1 MLHSDSR
8 MTRVQGDES
17 EANTAARDR
26 IAASARNCFER
37 YGVRKTTID
46 DIASDAGI
54 SRGSV
59 YRYFAN
65 KEDVLRYVSAGEIS
79 RVNQEIR
86 KRLPKA
92 QDYQELLTEAL
103 LLATVVGRDN
113 KYVRMFV
120 ESIEYASK
128 SADPSTQEYVE
139 TSAVWAP
146 LIESAM
152 AKGEFADDL
161 SKRDVASWLILSET
175 LLFIKAD
182 SASFTEDELRE
193 FIRRFVV
200 MPLFNKD
207 KRGAM

>member
-1 MLHSDSR
+1 MSSSESR
-8 MTRVQGDES
+8 AGRIREEEGD
-17 EANTAARDR
+17 ANAAARER
-26 IAASARNCFER
+26 IATSARNCFER
-37 YGVRKTTID
+37 YGVKKTTID

-86 KRLPKA
+86 KRLPRA
-92 QDYQELLTEAL
+92 QNYQELLTESL
-103 LLATVVGRDN
+103 LLATVIGRDN

-128 SADPSTQEYVE
+128 SADPSTQEYLD
-139 TSAVWAP
+139 TSAVWVP

-161 SKRDVASWLILSET
+161 TQRDVTSWLILSET
-175 LLFIKAD
+175 LLFVKAD
-182 SASFTEDELRE
+182 SGAFSEEELRS

-207 KRGAM
+207 KRDA

>member
-1 MLHSDSR
+1 MLHSEGR
-8 MTRVQGDES
+8 VLPTRADEGD
-17 EANTAARDR
+17 ANAAARER
-26 IAASARNCFER
+26 IAASSRNCFER

-65 KEDVLRYVSAGEIS
+65 KEDILRYVSAGEIT
-79 RVNQEIR
+79 RVNREIR
-86 KRLPKA
+86 SRLPRVEN
-92 QDYQELLTEAL
+92 YQELLTESL

-120 ESIEYASK
+120 ESIEYTAK

-152 AKGEFADDL
+152 KKGEFADDL
-161 SKRDVASWLILSET
+161 SRGDIASWLILSEA
-175 LLFIKAD
+175 LLFTKAD
-182 SASFTEDELRE
+182 SPNVTEDELRR

-207 KRGAM
+207 RRAG

>member
-1 MLHSDSR
+1 MSSSESRAGRVREEESD
-8 MTRVQGDES
+8 
-17 EANTAARDR
+17 ANASARER
-26 IAASARNCFER
+26 IAISARNCFER
-37 YGVRKTTID
+37 FGVKKTTID

-65 KEDVLRYVSAGEIS
+65 KEDVLRYVSAGEIA

-86 KRLPKA
+86 KRLPRA
-92 QDYQELLTEAL
+92 NNYQELLTEAL
-103 LLATVVGRDN
+103 LLATVIGRDN

-128 SADPSTQEYVE
+128 SADPSTQEYLD
-139 TSAVWAP
+139 TSAVWGP

-161 SKRDVASWLILSET
+161 TQRDVASWLILSET
-175 LLFIKAD
+175 LLFVKAD
-182 SASFTEDELRE
+182 SGAFSEDELRS

-207 KRGAM
+207 KRDG